1 MSDTNPCL
9 KYIFYRCIT
18 CRFCKETLINNVKI
32 TYRRVSVAANVDKS
46 NELVLLGQK
55 YTTDDW
61 TNVTQN
67 VIAKLGRNLHVQQY
81 HPLSHLR
88 QRIVNYFYGQFRS
101 KSGTPSFSIYDNI
114 CPIVTVEQN
123 FDSLLVPKDHPSR
136 KKTDCYFINQDTLLR
151 AHTTAHQAEL
161 ISMGLNNFL
170 VIGDVYRRDEINR
183 THYPIFHQV
192 DAVRLRTSQEIFR
205 DVNDSENLKLFEH
218 RGIESADKQACH
230 SLEAVKVMEQE
241 LKSTLINLAQAIFGK
256 DVQCRWVDQYFPFT
270 HPSWELE
277 ILHNDN
283 WLEILGCGIMRQEIL
298 QKSGATDRIGWA
310 FGLGLERLAMRL
322 YNIPD
327 IRLFWSND
335 AGFLNQFKVD
345 NPNVHIQY
353 KPISIY
359 PPCNNDISFWLP
371 EDGSYSS
378 HDFYDIVR
386 EIGGDVIEQ
395 ISLKDEFI
403 HPKTKKTSHCYSIV
417 YRHMERTLTQNSVN
431 KIHEQIGKAVAAKLN
446 VVIR

>member
-1 MSDTNPCL
+1 MW
-9 KYIFYRCIT
+9 CIT
-18 CRFCKETLINNVKI
+18 CRFCKETLINNVK
-32 TYRRVSVAANVDKS
+32 TAHRAASVAANVNKS

-55 YTTDDW
+55 YATDDW
-61 TNVTQN
+61 TNVAPN
-67 VIAKLGRNLHVQQY
+67 IVAKLGRNLHVQQY

-88 QRIVNYFYGQFRS
+88 RRIVNFFYGQFRG
-101 KSGTPSFSIYDNI
+101 KSGTPSFSIYDNL
-114 CPIVTVEQN
+114 CPVVSVAQN

-136 KKTDCYFINQDTLLR
+136 RKADCYFVNRDTLLR

-170 VIGDVYRRDEINR
+170 VVGDVYRRDEIDS

-192 DAVRLRTSQEIFR
+192 DAVRLRTSREIFR
-205 DVNDSENLKLFEH
+205 DTNDSEGLQLFEH
-218 RGIESADKQACH
+218 RGTESAEKQACH

-241 LKSTLINLAQAIFGK
+241 LKSTLTSLAQAIFGK

-277 ILHNDN
+277 ILYNDN

-298 QKSGATDRIGWA
+298 QRSGAVDRIGWA

-345 NPNVHIQY
+345 DPNARIQY
-353 KPISIY
+353 KPVSIY
-359 PPCNNDISFWLP
+359 PPCTNDISFWLP

-378 HDFYDIVR
+378 NDFYDIAR
-386 EIGGDVIEQ
+386 EIGGDFIEQ
-395 ISLKDEFI
+395 ILLKDEFT
-403 HPKTKKTSHCYSIV
+403 HPKTKKTSHCYSVI
-417 YRHMERTLTQNSVN
+417 YRHMERTLFQSEVN
-431 KIHEQIGKAVAAKLN
+431 RIHDKIGKAAAAKLN
-446 VVIR
+446 VIIR

>member
-1 MSDTNPCL
+1 MW
-9 KYIFYRCIT
+9 CIT
-18 CRFCKETLINNVKI
+18 YRLCKETLINNVK
-32 TYRRVSVAANVDKS
+32 TACRTASVAANVNKS

-55 YTTDDW
+55 YATDDW
-61 TNVTQN
+61 TNVTPN

-114 CPIVTVEQN
+114 CPVVTVEQN

-136 KKTDCYFINQDTLLR
+136 KKTDCYFVNQDTLLR

-170 VIGDVYRRDEINR
+170 VVGDVYRRDEIDS

-205 DVNDSENLKLFEH
+205 DVNDSENLQLFEH
-218 RGIESADKQACH
+218 RGTESAEKQACH

-241 LKSTLINLAQAIFGK
+241 LKSTLTSLARAIFGE

-277 ILHNDN
+277 ILHNDK
-283 WLEILGCGIMRQEIL
+283 WLEIVGCGIMRQEIL
-298 QKSGATDRIGWA
+298 QKSGAVDRIGWA

-322 YNIPD
+322 YDIPD

-345 NPNVHIQY
+345 DPNARILYQPV
-353 KPISIY
+353 SIY
-359 PPCNNDISFWLP
+359 PVCTNDMSFWLP

-386 EIGGDVIEQ
+386 EIGGDFIEQ
-395 ISLKDEFI
+395 IILKDEFT
-403 HPKTKKTSHCYSIV
+403 HPKTKKTSHCYGIM
-417 YRHMERTLTQNSVN
+417 YRHMERTLTKREVN
-431 KIHEQIGKAVAAKLN
+431 KIHAQIGRTVSTKLN
-446 VVIR
+446 VIMR

>member
-1 MSDTNPCL
+1 MW
-9 KYIFYRCIT
+9 CIT
-18 CRFCKETLINNVKI
+18 CRFCKETLINNVK
-32 TYRRVSVAANVDKS
+32 TAYRAASVAANVNKS

-55 YTTDDW
+55 YATDDW
-61 TNVTQN
+61 TNVTPSI
-67 VIAKLGRNLHVQQY
+67 VAKLGRNLHVQQH

-88 QRIVNYFYGQFRS
+88 QRIVNFFYGQFRS
-101 KSGTPSFSIYDNI
+101 KSGTPSFSIYDNLR
-114 CPIVTVEQN
+114 PVVTVAQN

-136 KKTDCYFINQDTLLR
+136 KKADCYFVNRDTLLR

-170 VIGDVYRRDEINR
+170 VVGDVYRRDEIDS

-192 DAVRLRTSQEIFR
+192 DAVRLRTSREIFR
-205 DVNDSENLKLFEH
+205 DANDSESLQLFEH
-218 RGIESADKQACH
+218 RGTESAEKQACH

-241 LKSTLINLAQAIFGK
+241 LKSTLTSLAQAVFGK

-277 ILHNDN
+277 ILYNDN

-298 QKSGATDRIGWA
+298 QRSGAVDRIGWA

-322 YNIPD
+322 YSIPD

-345 NPNVHIQY
+345 DPNARIQY
-353 KPISIY
+353 KPVSIY
-359 PPCNNDISFWLP
+359 PPCTNDISFWLP

-378 HDFYDIVR
+378 NDFYDMAR
-386 EIGGDVIEQ
+386 EIGGDFIEQ
-395 ISLKDEFI
+395 IVLKDEFT
-403 HPKTKKTSHCYSIV
+403 HPKSKKTSHCYSVI
-417 YRHMERTLTQNSVN
+417 YRHMERTLIQSEVN
-431 KIHEQIGKAVAAKLN
+431 RIHDKIGKAAAAKLN
-446 VVIR
+446 VIIR

>member
-1 MSDTNPCL
+1 MW
-9 KYIFYRCIT
+9 CIS
-18 CRFCKETLINNVKI
+18 CRFCKQMLANNIKTVRTI
-32 TYRRVSVAANVDKS
+32 SVAANVNKS

-61 TNVTQN
+61 TNVTPN
-67 VIAKLGRNLHVQQY
+67 IIAKLGRNLHIQQH
-81 HPLSHLR
+81 HPLSLLR

-101 KSGTPSFSIYDNI
+101 KSGTPSFSVYDNM
-114 CPIVTVEQN
+114 CPIVTVAQN

-136 KKTDCYFINQDTLLR
+136 KKTDCYFVNQDTLLR

-170 VIGDVYRRDEINR
+170 VIGDVYRRDEIDS

-192 DAVRLRTSQEIFR
+192 DAVRLRTSREIFR
-205 DVNDSENLKLFEH
+205 DVNDSESLKLFEH
-218 RGIESADKQACH
+218 RGTESPEQQACH
-230 SLEAVKVMEQE
+230 SLEAVKMMEQE
-241 LKSTLINLAQAIFGK
+241 LKSTLTSLAQAIFGK

-277 ILHNDN
+277 ILYNDN
-283 WLEILGCGIMRQEIL
+283 WLEILGCGVMRQEIL
-298 QKSGATDRIGWA
+298 QRSGVVDRIGWA

-322 YNIPD
+322 YDIPD

-335 AGFLNQFKVD
+335 EGFLHQFKVD
-345 NPNVHIQY
+345 DPNARIQY
-353 KPISIY
+353 KPISVY
-359 PPCNNDISFWLP
+359 PPCTNDISFWLP

-386 EIGGDVIEQ
+386 EIAGDIIEQ
-395 ISLKDEFI
+395 ISLKDEFT
-403 HPKTKKTSHCYSIV
+403 HPKTKKMSHCYSIV
-417 YRHMERTLTQNSVN
+417 YRHMERTLTKRQVN
-431 KIHEQIGKAVAAKLN
+431 EIHHQIQKMAAAKLN
-446 VVIR
+446 VIIR

>member
-1 MSDTNPCL
+1 MW
-9 KYIFYRCIT
+9 YIT
-18 CRFCKETLINNVKI
+18 CHFCKETLRNSVKTI
-32 TYRRVSVAANVDKS
+32 CRTASVAANANKS

-55 YTTDDW
+55 YGTDDW
-61 TNVTQN
+61 TNVTPN
-67 VIAKLGRNLHVQQY
+67 IIAKLGRNLHVQQY

-88 QRIVNYFYGQFRS
+88 QRIVNYFYGQFRN

-114 CPIVTVEQN
+114 SPIVTIEQN

-161 ISMGLNNFL
+161 IAMGLNNFL
-170 VIGDVYRRDEINR
+170 VIGDVYRRDEIDS
-183 THYPIFHQV
+183 THYPIFHQI

-205 DVNDSENLKLFEH
+205 DVKDSENLKLFEH
-218 RGIESADKQACH
+218 RGIESVEKQACH
-230 SLEAVKVMEQE
+230 SLEAVKIMEQE
-241 LKSTLINLAQAIFGK
+241 MKNTLTNLTKTLFGK

-277 ILHNDN
+277 ILYNDN

-298 QKSGATDRIGWA
+298 HRAGAVDQIGWA

-335 AGFLNQFKVD
+335 IGFLNQFKVD
-345 NPNVHIQY
+345 NPNAHIQY
-353 KPISIY
+353 KPVSIY
-359 PPCNNDISFWLP
+359 PPCTNDISFWLP
-371 EDGSYSS
+371 GEESYSS
-378 HDFYDIVR
+378 YDFYDIVR
-386 EIGGDVIEQ
+386 EIGGDIIEQ
-395 ISLKDEFI
+395 ILLKDKFI

-417 YRHMERTLTQNSVN
+417 YRHMERTLTQGEVN
-431 KIHEQIGKAVAAKLN
+431 KIHEQVEKAAVAKLN
-446 VVIR
+446 VIIR